1 MKDSYSYTD
10 TMAQYV
16 WKPKSYKE
24 DHVNCVFHSLVI
36 WETFAMSNFGVIWL
50 LHIHVLWFT
59 KICDGLLFF
68 FFVSFSA
75 FVLVFFRLCSLS
87 VMVPFLSPVSCLS
100 PETNTSSSPLMK
112 SVFGIENSPTKTGD
126 NMKKKHQK
134 KDKRANRET
143 FVCMMLPFFLEGT
156 CMFTSLKSFQRLV
169 YISTQSPMWQL

>member
-24 DHVNCVFHSLVI
+24 DHVNCVCHSLVI

-126 NMKKKHQK
+126 NMKKNTQK
-134 KDKRANRET
+134 KTSVQTEKLLFAW
-143 FVCMMLPFFLEGT
+143 CYPFF
-156 CMFTSLKSFQRLV
+156 
-169 YISTQSPMWQL
+169 